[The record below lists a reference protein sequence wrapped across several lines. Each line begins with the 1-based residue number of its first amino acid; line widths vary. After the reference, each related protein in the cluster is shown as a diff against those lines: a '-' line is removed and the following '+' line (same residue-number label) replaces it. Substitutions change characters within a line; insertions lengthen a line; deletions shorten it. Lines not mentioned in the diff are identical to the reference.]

1 MPQSQSKKYIVSVI
15 SRGGGGGGR
24 GGEEGGDKVIP
35 CLEGSNISRSNRLK
49 LELSIE
55 KPSDR
60 IFTFPL
66 EIVVF

>member
-15 SRGGGGGGR
+15 SRGGGGR